1 MTLND
6 LRKDEQ
12 EIIYRDVC
20 LKISRHLLTELKNE
34 MYYPSKELVTK
45 LLKFYG
51 FAYDF
56 GKNFEQNY
64 EIALSDKKVTDR
76 NSR

>member
-1 MTLND
+1 
-6 LRKDEQ
+6 
-12 EIIYRDVC
+12 
-20 LKISRHLLTELKNE
+20 